1 MVTHF
6 INHLTKVQFTI
17 LIVVI
22 VLLGYFGLEY
32 LAISDSGKPHST
44 LPSVVIA
51 IVLFST
57 PLLIIRKKGRPEE
70 FQSYSIKRRLI
81 TITALLIFSTIAFT
95 VVDYILFYL
104 VK

>member
-1 MVTHF
+1 MILVSAVMVLS
-6 INHLTKVQFTI
+6 I
-17 LIVVI
+17 
-22 VLLGYFGLEY
+22 FGVDY
-32 LAISDSGKPHST
+32 LADLL
-44 LPSVVIA
+44 LPSSKIPFGPISMLLM
-51 IVLFST
+51 IVPIT
-57 PLLIIRKKGRPEE
+57 RIRRAGRPEE